1 LTRRLP
7 VFSAT
12 GFALGSV
19 PLLVLALFSSGLRT
33 EGFAGLCVFAFGLL
47 TLLGLVAAARYRRRF
62 WVLVALQVL
71 FLALV
76 LIETF
81 SDAALYLGT

>member
-1 LTRRLP
+1 MTRRLP
-7 VFSAT
+7 FFSAA
-12 GFALGSV
+12 GFALGCV
-19 PLLVLALFSSGLRT
+19 PLLVLSFFSPGLRS
-33 EGFAGLCVFAFGLL
+33 EGFAGLCVFAFGVL
-47 TLLGLVAAARYRRRF
+47 TVFGLVATARYRRRF